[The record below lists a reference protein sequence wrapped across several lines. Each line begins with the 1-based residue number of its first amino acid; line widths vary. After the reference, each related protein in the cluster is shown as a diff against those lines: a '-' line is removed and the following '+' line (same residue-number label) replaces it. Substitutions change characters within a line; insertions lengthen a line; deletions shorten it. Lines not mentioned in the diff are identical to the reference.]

1 METQEYNWTPWIEW
15 FWNSP
20 FSNVCN
26 IWYNFSLTLSSRGT
40 AFKCHSLNVLN
51 STATFKSS
59 WIPFIVPKQIQSSF
73 HNEGKRMITTIQ
85 CQQGFLIS
93 STSWQLKMVK
103 EPNVGTNPAR
113 IYFQNSKTTKL
124 QSICVLVQT
133 FIWTRPVFYFQG
145 YWKKRRKKKMYS
157 QQRAE
162 LKKKKQLCGPQF
174 PVIKSN
180 EYFTGTLN
188 WIMAYH

>member
-85 CQQGFLIS
+85 CQLGFLCAFRLWHLLFPPQVG
-93 STSWQLKMVK
+93 SWKWSKNLML
-103 EPNVGTNPAR
+103 EPILQGYTFR
-113 IYFQNSKTTKL
+113 TKTTKL

-145 YWKKRRKKKMYS
+145 YWKKRRKKN
-157 QQRAE
+157 
-162 LKKKKQLCGPQF
+162 
-174 PVIKSN
+174 V
-180 EYFTGTLN
+180 
-188 WIMAYH
+188 

>member
-1 METQEYNWTPWIEW
+1 MNRMILK
-15 FWNSP
+15 FS
-20 FSNVCN
+20 FSNMCN

-73 HNEGKRMITTIQ
+73 HNEGNRVITTIQ
-85 CQQGFLIS
+85 CQQGFLCAFRLWLLLFPPQVG
-93 STSWQLKMVK
+93 SWKW
-103 EPNVGTNPAR
+103 
-113 IYFQNSKTTKL
+113 SKNLML
-124 QSICVLVQT
+124 QPIL
-133 FIWTRPVFYFQG
+133 QG
-145 YWKKRRKKKMYS
+145 YTFRTLKPQNCNQYAFWCRHLYELGLCFIFKVIGKKEEKKMYS

-174 PVIKSN
+174 PVIKRN